1 VTGSPDFAGSA
12 PGSSQ
17 ASLPELAGTAHSP
30 ASLNPAGAAPD
41 PVTLALSDALTAV
54 GDRWTLLVVAALL
67 EGPRRFGELQA
78 QVYGIAPNV
87 LSQRLRHLERHGLL
101 VARPYSR
108 RPPRFTYE
116 LTGAGL
122 ELAGALRLLAHWGAR
137 NLDDGSPRHAACGTA
152 VEARWWCPTCERPID
167 EQEIGEVHFA

>member
-1 VTGSPDFAGSA
+1 MHRLASTPVAQASPDDPAAHQPPDTIAATDSA
-12 PGSSQ
+12 
-17 ASLPELAGTAHSP
+17 E
-30 ASLNPAGAAPD
+30 NAPD
-41 PVTLALSDALTAV
+41 PVTLALSNALAAV
-54 GDRWTLLVVAALL
+54 GDRWTLMVVAALL

-78 QVYGIAPNV
+78 EVYGIAPNV
-87 LSQRLRHLERHGLL
+87 LSQRLRHLERHALL

-116 LTGAGL
+116 LTAAGL
-122 ELAGALRLLAHWGAR
+122 ELAGALRLLAGWGAR
-137 NLDDGSPRHAACGTA
+137 NTEEGSPRHAVCGTP